1 MQSERL
7 PFAPE
12 GSADTAHLPSGPA
25 SRGWRRFDRLV
36 VAVTLLGLCLP
47 WALLVGGLRP
57 KPIENRPLVPFPQL
71 TGTGLLDASSMRAID
86 AFLADNIA
94 LRSYAVRIRGEVI
107 ALSGGTGNPQVLRG
121 RDGWLFTRAEFEP
134 TCRYPVA
141 TVTGALV
148 AAKTA
153 FAAAGRTF
161 RFVAVPDKH
170 TIYPDELPP
179 ANPFPPPCTELQR
192 GTVRAAFARLG
203 PVAVDGW
210 SALAA
215 ARATDPGEL
224 LYYRADT
231 HWTQIGALAV
241 IKSLVLSLD
250 AALWSDADVTIEG
263 TTNRSVDLAI
273 QVGVRR
279 VETVPRVVI
288 RPGTVTRTDVAVP
301 VEIHNARAV
310 FTTTA
315 SGRPTLP
322 GRTLIIY
329 DSFFGIDVQLVSPFF
344 ANATW
349 IHVGDLQNHPE
360 LARLL
365 GPFDTIVLERVE
377 RGLYGVDLAVLLEP
391 LER

>member
-1 MQSERL
+1 MSRESL

-12 GSADTAHLPSGPA
+12 RSAASSHLPTGPA
-25 SRGWRRFDRLV
+25 SRAWRRFDRLV
-36 VAVTLLGLCLP
+36 IAVTLAGLCLP
-47 WALLVGGLRP
+47 WAFLLGGLRP
-57 KPIENRPLVPFPQL
+57 KPIENRPLVAFPQL
-71 TGTGLLDASSMRAID
+71 TIEGLVDGSAFRRVD

-94 LRSYAVRIRGEVI
+94 VRSYAVRIRGEVI
-107 ALSGGTGNPQVLRG
+107 LLSGGTGNPQVLRG
-121 RDGWLFTRAEFEP
+121 RDGWLFTRVELEP
-134 TCRYPVA
+134 SCRYPVA
-141 TVTGALV
+141 TVTGALDR
-148 AAKTA
+148 AAAA

-161 RFVAVPDKH
+161 RFVTVPDKH
-170 TIYPDELPP
+170 TIYPDELGP
-179 ANPFPPPCTELQR
+179 NPFPPPCTELQR
-192 GTVRAAFARLG
+192 GTFRAAFARLG

-210 SALAA
+210 SGLLA
-215 ARATDPGEL
+215 ARAADPARP

-231 HWTQIGALAV
+231 HWTQLGALAV
-241 IKSLVLSLD
+241 IKPLVQSLD
-250 AALWSDADVTIEG
+250 PALWRDADVIVEG

-279 VETVPRVVI
+279 IETIPRIVI
-288 RPGTVTRTDVAVP
+288 RPGTVTKTDVVVP
-301 VEIHNARAV
+301 VEVHNARTV
-310 FTTTA
+310 FTTVA

-349 IHVGDLQNHPE
+349 LHVGDLQNHPE
-360 LARLL
+360 LASLL

-377 RGLYGVDLAVLLEP
+377 RGLYGVDLAALLEP